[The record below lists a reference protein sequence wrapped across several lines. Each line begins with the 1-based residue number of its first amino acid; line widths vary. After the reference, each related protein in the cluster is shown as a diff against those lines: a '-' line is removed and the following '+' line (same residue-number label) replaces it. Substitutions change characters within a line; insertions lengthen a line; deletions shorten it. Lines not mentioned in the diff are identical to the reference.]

1 MKILE
6 GHEQEYKNWYDKNSD
21 LYGRACFTYAERWA
35 ELLEEKI
42 KSSTEDPMKV
52 VIDNADKLSHDA
64 DTEGITGFMYSF
76 AVSILSQCWKY
87 GEYLRKWH
95 NQEYSYDGMGVV
107 NPAAM
112 SLKLK

>member
-1 MKILE
+1 MTKIVMDMVELVLLMP
-6 GHEQEYKNWYDKNSD
+6 KD
-21 LYGRACFTYAERWA
+21 WA
-35 ELLEEKI
+35 ELLENKI

-52 VIDNADKLSHDA
+52 VIDNADKLSNDT

>member
-1 MKILE
+1 MDMVELVLLMPK
-6 GHEQEYKNWYDKNSD
+6 D
-21 LYGRACFTYAERWA
+21 WA
-35 ELLEEKI
+35 ELLENKI

-52 VIDNADKLSHDA
+52 VIDNADKLSNDT

>member
-1 MKILE
+1 MTKIVMDMVELVLLMP
-6 GHEQEYKNWYDKNSD
+6 KD
-21 LYGRACFTYAERWA
+21 WA
-35 ELLEEKI
+35 ELLENKI

-52 VIDNADKLSHDA
+52 VIDNADKLSNDT

-95 NQEYSYDGMGVV
+95 NQEYVIV
-107 NPAAM
+107 
-112 SLKLK
+112 

>member
-1 MKILE
+1 MVELVLLMPK
-6 GHEQEYKNWYDKNSD
+6 D
-21 LYGRACFTYAERWA
+21 WA
-35 ELLEEKI
+35 ELLENKI

-52 VIDNADKLSHDA
+52 VIDNADKLSNDT

>member
-1 MKILE
+1 MTKIVM
-6 GHEQEYKNWYDKNSD
+6 DMVD
-21 LYGRACFTYAERWA
+21 LVLLMPKDWA
-35 ELLEEKI
+35 ELLENKI

-52 VIDNADKLSHDA
+52 VIDNADKLSNDT

-107 NPAAM
+107 NPAVM